1 MTKRSRRVVLLGAG
15 LLPVVAFTFGGWCVV
30 TVDDLPDH
38 AVAGTPVS
46 LSFAVRQH
54 GVALMNNLSPEIIA
68 KTKGAEARGT
78 VTGGSNG
85 QYKASLTLPRSG
97 DWTITINTGFLNNS
111 LTLVPIKA
119 TEAGAPA
126 PAPLSDLE
134 RGMRLFVAK
143 GCVMCHSLEETSA
156 WKSANV
162 GPVLTGRRYV
172 AEVLATFLADPERSP
187 LARNTVSEIRMPNLG
202 LKQRDIASLVAF
214 INANGTA
221 ASRSLRK

>member
-1 MTKRSRRVVLLGAG
+1 
-15 LLPVVAFTFGGWCVV
+15 
-30 TVDDLPDH
+30 
-38 AVAGTPVS
+38 
-46 LSFAVRQH
+46 
-54 GVALMNNLSPEIIA
+54 
-68 KTKGAEARGT
+68 
-78 VTGGSNG
+78 
-85 QYKASLTLPRSG
+85 
-97 DWTITINTGFLNNS
+97 
-111 LTLVPIKA
+111 
-119 TEAGAPA
+119 
-126 PAPLSDLE
+126 
-134 RGMRLFVAK
+134 
-143 GCVMCHSLEETSA
+143 MCHSLEETSA